1 MVFLAPSYVRI
12 NVFLILL
19 VIFTATTLKMFGSFF
34 QKPMLS
40 LELID
45 LLTELRYP
53 SFLPGNVCIGGQK
66 CHARLKKDLSRGWL
80 FLQW

>member
-1 MVFLAPSYVRI
+1 
-12 NVFLILL
+12 
-19 VIFTATTLKMFGSFF
+19 MFGSFF
-34 QKPMLS
+34 QKPVLS

-66 CHARLKKDLSRGWL
+66 CHARLKKDISRGWL
-80 FLQW
+80 FFQWQQDVPGEIPEELRLPLK